1 MPLFYWVYGG
11 CWGHVVKLMMVDVP
25 TLLSFVFMLLSLGVI
40 AGFLAGLLGVGGGMV
55 LVPGLFYILS
65 IMQERMGFDASY
77 IMHICVG
84 TSLAI
89 IVPTG
94 LASAWAHYKRGAVD
108 LNLVRRIG
116 VGIVFGVFLSTYVV
130 GGFDGRTLKMIFAG
144 ALPIFAGLMIMGRGR
159 FQSEGDVENLSPV
172 RHGLA
177 GVVIGALST
186 MIGIGGA
193 TLSVPYMSMNGVL
206 MHRAIGTASA
216 LGLVIAVPAS
226 IGFMVIGWGQVN
238 MPPFSLGY
246 VNVMA
251 WACVIPASVLV
262 APIGAR
268 VTHKI
273 QVKPLRIGFAVF
285 MVLVALNMW
294 RKILMG

>member
-1 MPLFYWVYGG
+1 MDEVSSLF
-11 CWGHVVKLMMVDVP
+11 P
-25 TLLSFVFMLLSLGVI
+25 FVIMLLSLGVV
-40 AGFLAGLLGVGGGMV
+40 AGFLAGLLGVGGGIV

-65 IMQERMGFDASY
+65 IVQADMGFDPSY

-94 LASAWAHYKRGAVD
+94 LSSARAHYRRDAVD
-108 LNLVRRIG
+108 FDLVRRIG
-116 VGIVFGVFLSTYVV
+116 VGIVIGVLFATYVV

-144 ALPIFAGLMIMGRGR
+144 ALPIFAALMVMGRAI
-159 FQSEGDVENLSPV
+159 FQTDGARESASPV

-177 GVVIGALST
+177 GVLIGTLST

-193 TLSVPYMSMNGVL
+193 TLSVPYMSMSGVK
-206 MHRAIGTASA
+206 MHRAVGTASA

-226 IGFMVIGWGQVN
+226 VGFAVIGWGQAN
-238 MPPFSLGY
+238 LPPLSIGY
-246 VNVMA
+246 VNIMA

-262 APIGAR
+262 APIGAM
-268 VTHKI
+268 VAHKI

-285 MVLVALNMW
+285 MVLVSLNMW